1 MLLYFHETSL
11 SRLNTFRI
19 YYILLYSPLS
29 LIINKMEWYGMEYK
43 SIKLNSMELQS
54 QEMRAILLIIGG
66 DLEVD

>member
-1 MLLYFHETSL
+1 
-11 SRLNTFRI
+11 
-19 YYILLYSPLS
+19 
-29 LIINKMEWYGMEYK
+29 MEYK